1 MSHFHAVVWL
11 DHSEAHVLHF
21 TAEDV
26 ERKLVHGQ
34 PHKKLHHKRGADTN
48 GKSAENQA
56 YYHKVAEAL
65 KGAEEILVVGPA
77 NAKTEFV
84 KHLNSHDPAVGKKV
98 VAVETMDH
106 PTDGEIVAY
115 ARKHFRAIDRM
126 RGVQTKL

>member
-11 DHSEAHVLHF
+11 DHAEAHVLHF

-26 ERKLVHGQ
+26 EKKLVHGK
-34 PHKKLHHKRGADTN
+34 PHKHLHHKRGAQAS
-48 GKSAENQA
+48 GHAAEDQA

-65 KGAEEILVVGPA
+65 AGAEEVLVVGPA

-84 KHLNSHDPAVGKKV
+84 KHLKAHDAAIAKKI
-98 VAVETMDH
+98 VAVETVDH
-106 PTDGEIVAY
+106 PSDGQLVDY

-126 RGVQTKL
+126 RGVQTKQ